1 MSRRLG
7 YEGRGHARSSSL
19 EIADA
24 ALSCYPVSEREKRLA
39 SNEALFREMNERVEE
54 RLQQVAAGPIA
65 FDILCECADLEC
77 THRITLTTA
86 EYVEAHANPRQFTV
100 VPGHA
105 IIDVEDVVM
114 QTDRFEV
121 VRKRGDAGDE
131 AAALD
136 GD

>member
-1 MSRRLG
+1 MG
-7 YEGRGHARSSSL
+7 TPGAPAL

-39 SNEALFREMNERVEE
+39 TNEALFREMNERVEE
-54 RLQQVAAGPIA
+54 RLQQVAAGPMA

-105 IIDVEDVVM
+105 IMDVEDVVM
-114 QTDRFEV
+114 QTDRFVV
-121 VRKRGDAGDE
+121 VRKRGEAGAA

-136 GD
+136 DD